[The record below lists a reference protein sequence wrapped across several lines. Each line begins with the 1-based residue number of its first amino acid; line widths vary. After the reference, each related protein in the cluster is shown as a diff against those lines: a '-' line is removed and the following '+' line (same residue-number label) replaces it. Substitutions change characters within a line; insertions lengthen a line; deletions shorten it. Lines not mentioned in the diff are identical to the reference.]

1 MLNQIIARK
10 KEHVKTLQLPEDG
23 HYERRSFKESL
34 MNPHRSIGLIA
45 EVKKASPSKGIIQ
58 PHFDPLQTAK
68 AYEASNA
75 DCLSVLTDEPFFQ
88 GKNEYLSLIKEH
100 ITRPILRKDFIIDSI
115 QVEESKRIGADAILL
130 IGEVLE
136 PQKLYELCT
145 EAKEK
150 GLDVLVEVH
159 AAHTLEKILHL
170 FTPEIIGVNNRNL
183 NTFTTTVE
191 QTKEIAPLV
200 PKDVLLVSESG
211 IKTFDDLTFVKQHG
225 ANAVLV
231 GESLMREQSQEKAV
245 QALFGE

>member
-10 KEHVKTLQLPEDG
+10 KEHIQILQLPVDG
-23 HYERRSFKESL
+23 HFERRSFKEAL

-58 PHFDPLQTAK
+58 PNFDPLQTAK
-68 AYEASNA
+68 AYEKSNA

-88 GKNEYLSLIKEH
+88 GKNEYLSLIKKH
-100 ITRPILRKDFIIDSI
+100 VDRPILRKDFIIDSI
-115 QVEESKRIGADAILL
+115 QVEESRRIGADAILL

-136 PQKLYELCT
+136 PQKLQELYA

-159 AAHTLEKILHL
+159 AADTLENILKL

-211 IKTFDDLTFVKQHG
+211 IQTFDDLAFVKKHG
-225 ANAVLV
+225 AGAVLV

-245 QALFGE
+245 QTLFGE

>member
-1 MLNQIIARK
+1 
-10 KEHVKTLQLPEDG
+10 
-23 HYERRSFKESL
+23 

-58 PHFDPLQTAK
+58 PNFDPLQTAK
-68 AYEASNA
+68 AYEKSNA
-75 DCLSVLTDEPFFQ
+75 DCLSVLTDEPYFQ

-100 ITRPILRKDFIIDSI
+100 VARPILRKDFIIDSI
-115 QVEESKRIGADAILL
+115 QIEESRRIGADAILL

-136 PQKLYELCT
+136 PQQLYEFYA

-150 GLDVLVEVH
+150 GLDILVEVH
-159 AAHTLEKILHL
+159 AADTLEHILNL

-183 NTFTTTVE
+183 KTFKTTVE

-211 IKTFDDLTFVKQHG
+211 IQTFDDLTFVKKHG
-225 ANAVLV
+225 ASAVLV
-231 GESLMREQSQEKAV
+231 GESLMREPSQEKAV
-245 QALFGE
+245 QTLFGE

>member
-1 MLNQIIARK
+1 MLNQIIERK
-10 KEHVKTLQLPEDG
+10 KEHVQTLQLPVDG
-23 HYERRSFKESL
+23 KYERRSFKEAL
-34 MNPHRSIGLIA
+34 KNPHRSIGLIA

-58 PHFDPLQTAK
+58 PNFDPLQTAK
-68 AYEASNA
+68 AYESSKA

-100 ITRPILRKDFIIDSI
+100 VTCPVLRKDFIIDSI

-136 PQKLYELCT
+136 PKKLYELYA

-159 AAHTLEKILHL
+159 AADTLTNILNI

-211 IKTFDDLTFVKQHG
+211 IQTFDDLTFVKKHG
-225 ANAVLV
+225 ASAVLV

-245 QALFGE
+245 QTLFGE

>member
-1 MLNQIIARK
+1 MLNDIITRK
-10 KEHVKTLQLPEDG
+10 KEHVQTLQLPADG
-23 HYERRSFKESL
+23 HFERRSFKEAL

-45 EVKKASPSKGIIQ
+45 EVKKASPSKGVIQ
-58 PHFDPLQTAK
+58 PNFDPLQTAK
-68 AYEASNA
+68 AYESSNA

-136 PQKLYELCT
+136 PKKLHELYI
-145 EAKEK
+145 EASEK

-159 AAHTLEKILHL
+159 AAQTLVNILNV

-183 NTFTTTVE
+183 NTFTTTLE

-211 IKTFDDLTFVKQHG
+211 IQTFDDLTYVKQHG
-225 ANAVLV
+225 AGAVLV
-231 GESLMREQSQEKAV
+231 GESFMREPSQEKAV

>member
-10 KEHVKTLQLPEDG
+10 KEHIQTLQLPADG
-23 HYERRSFKESL
+23 KYERRSFKKAL
-34 MNPHRSIGLIA
+34 MNPYRSIGLIA

-58 PHFDPLQTAK
+58 PNFDPLQTAK
-68 AYEASNA
+68 AYEKSNV

-100 ITRPILRKDFIIDSI
+100 VVCPILRKDFIIDPI
-115 QVEESKRIGADAILL
+115 QVEESKCIGADAILL

-136 PQKLYELCT
+136 PKKLYELYA

-159 AAHTLEKILHL
+159 EADTLTNILNI

-191 QTKEIAPLV
+191 QTKEIASFV

-211 IKTFDDLTFVKQHG
+211 IQTFDDLIFLEKHG
-225 ANAVLV
+225 ADAVLV
-231 GESLMREQSQEKAV
+231 GESLMREPSQEKAV
-245 QALFGE
+245 HTLFGE

>member
-1 MLNQIIARK
+1 MLNKIIAHK
-10 KEHVKTLQLPEDG
+10 KEHVKTLELPVDG
-23 HYERRSFKESL
+23 NYERRSFKDAL
-34 MNPHRSIGLIA
+34 VQPHRSIGLIA
-45 EVKKASPSKGIIQ
+45 EVKKASPSKGVIQ
-58 PHFDPLQTAK
+58 PNFDPLQTAK
-68 AYEASNA
+68 AYEASKA

-100 ITRPILRKDFIIDSI
+100 VSCPILRKDFIIDSI

-136 PQKLYELCT
+136 PKKLYELYI

-159 AAHTLEKILHL
+159 AADTLANILNL

-183 NTFTTTVE
+183 KTFNTTVE

-211 IKTFDDLTFVKQHG
+211 IQTFDDLTFVKDHG
-225 ANAVLV
+225 ARAVLV

-245 QALFGE
+245 MTLFGE

>member
-1 MLNQIIARK
+1 MLNKIIAHK
-10 KEHVKTLQLPEDG
+10 KEHVKTLELPVDG
-23 HYERRSFKESL
+23 NYERRSFKDAL
-34 MNPHRSIGLIA
+34 VQPHRSIGLIA
-45 EVKKASPSKGIIQ
+45 EVKKASPSKGVIQ
-58 PHFDPLQTAK
+58 PNFDPLQTAK
-68 AYEASNA
+68 AYEASKA

-100 ITRPILRKDFIIDSI
+100 VSCPILRKDFIIDSI

-136 PQKLYELCT
+136 PKKLYELYI

-159 AAHTLEKILHL
+159 AADTLANILNL

-183 NTFTTTVE
+183 KTFNTTVE

-211 IKTFDDLTFVKQHG
+211 IQTFDDLTFVKDHG
-225 ANAVLV
+225 ARAVLV

-245 QALFGE
+245 KSLFGE